1 MSKFKI
7 GDRVKLNPN
16 KRQAFGTSKLN
27 FKTECIIDSEERYQ
41 MGIRANRPYY
51 HLKSDAGYD
60 SDMYADKLMR
70 VGKKYEA

>member
-1 MSKFKI
+1 MSDFKI

-16 KRQAFGTSKLN
+16 KRQAFGGSKLN
-27 FKTECIIDSEERYQ
+27 FKTEYIIDSEERYQ
-41 MGIRANRPYY
+41 MGVGPIRSYY

-60 SDMYADKLMR
+60 CDVYANKLMR